1 MPLPAPRLNSK
12 SGEFSNETHENQW
25 YLVTGHSQ
33 KAQLNNYQVLDF
45 QDLAKSWIAKTWFY
59 IYTF

>member
-12 SGEFSNETHENQW
+12 SGEISNETHENQW
-25 YLVTGHSQ
+25 YLVTGHPK
-33 KAQLNNYQVLDF
+33 KAQLNNYQVLDI